1 MMSLHGDE
9 LFKLAEKNNTR
20 HSLASMAQYLN
31 TCFIISTI
39 ENEYLVNIEKG
50 VVKNVEKGPFVM
62 PSYVF
67 KLKAPEKEWLKF
79 LQHIP
84 EPGSHDII
92 VNASKKKFLKF
103 EGDLHPL
110 MSHLLYFKLLLASLR
125 PAESKNEN

>member
-1 MMSLHGDE
+1 MFKSLIDDN
-9 LFKLAEKNNTR
+9 EKR
-20 HSLASMAQYLN
+20 SQLSIMAQYLN
-31 TCFIISTI
+31 TNFMISTI
-39 ENEYLVNIEKG
+39 EKEYLVNIEKG
-50 VVKNVEKGPFVM
+50 VVKNVEEGPFVM

-67 KLKAPEKEWLKF
+67 KLTAPKNEWIKF

-92 VNASKKKFLKF
+92 AMLRRKVLKF

>member
-1 MMSLHGDE
+1 MFKSLIDDN
-9 LFKLAEKNNTR
+9 EKRNQL
-20 HSLASMAQYLN
+20 SIMAQYLN
-31 TCFIISTI
+31 TSFMISTI

-50 VVKNVEKGPFVM
+50 VVKNVEEGPFVM

-67 KLKAPEKEWLKF
+67 KLTAPKNEWIKF

-92 VNASKKKFLKF
+92 AMLRRKVLKF

>member
-1 MMSLHGDE
+1 MFKSLIDDN
-9 LFKLAEKNNTR
+9 EKR
-20 HSLASMAQYLN
+20 SQLSIMAQYLN
-31 TCFIISTI
+31 TSFMISTK

-50 VVKNVEKGPFVM
+50 VVKNVEEGPFVM

-67 KLKAPEKEWLKF
+67 KLTAPKNEWIKF

-92 VNASKKKFLKF
+92 AMLRRKVLKF

>member
-1 MMSLHGDE
+1 MFKSLID
-9 LFKLAEKNNTR
+9 NNQKR
-20 HSLASMAQYLN
+20 SQLSMMAQYLN
-31 TCFIISTI
+31 TCFMISTI

-50 VVKNVEKGPFVM
+50 VVKNVEEGPFVM

-67 KLKAPEKEWLKF
+67 KLTAPKNEWLKF
-79 LQHIP
+79 LQQTP
-84 EPGSHDII
+84 QPGSHDII
-92 VNASKKKFLKF
+92 AMLRRKVLKF

>member
-1 MMSLHGDE
+1 MFKSLID
-9 LFKLAEKNNTR
+9 NNQKR
-20 HSLASMAQYLN
+20 SQLSMMAQYLN
-31 TCFIISTI
+31 TCFMISTI

-50 VVKNVEKGPFVM
+50 VVKNVEEGPFVM

-67 KLKAPEKEWLKF
+67 KLTAPKNEWIKF

-92 VNASKKKFLKF
+92 AMLRRKVLKF

>member
-1 MMSLHGDE
+1 MFKSLIDDNE
-9 LFKLAEKNNTR
+9 IRSQL
-20 HSLASMAQYLN
+20 SIMDQYLN
-31 TCFIISTI
+31 TSFMISTI

-50 VVKNVEKGPFVM
+50 VVKNVEEGPFVM

-67 KLKAPEKEWLKF
+67 KLTAPKNEWIKF

-92 VNASKKKFLKF
+92 AMLRRKVLKF

>member
-1 MMSLHGDE
+1 MFKSLI
-9 LFKLAEKNNTR
+9 EKNEKR
-20 HSLASMAQYLN
+20 SQLSIMAQYLN
-31 TCFIISTI
+31 TSFMISTI

-50 VVKNVEKGPFVM
+50 VVKNVEEGPFVM

-67 KLKAPEKEWLKF
+67 KLTAPKNEWIKF
-79 LQHIP
+79 LQHVP

-92 VNASKKKFLKF
+92 AMLRRKVLKF

>member
-1 MMSLHGDE
+1 MFKSLIDNN
-9 LFKLAEKNNTR
+9 EKR
-20 HSLASMAQYLN
+20 SQLSMMAQYLN
-31 TCFIISTI
+31 TCFMISTI

-50 VVKNVEKGPFVM
+50 VVKNVEEGPFVM

-67 KLKAPEKEWLKF
+67 KLTAPKNEWIKF

-92 VNASKKKFLKF
+92 AMLRRKVLKF

-125 PAESKNEN
+125 PVESKNEN

>member
-1 MMSLHGDE
+1 MFKSLIDDN
-9 LFKLAEKNNTR
+9 EKR
-20 HSLASMAQYLN
+20 SQLSIMAQYLN
-31 TCFIISTI
+31 TSFMISTI

-50 VVKNVEKGPFVM
+50 VVKNVEEGPFVM
-62 PSYVF
+62 PTYVF
-67 KLKAPEKEWLKF
+67 KLTAPKNEWIKF

-92 VNASKKKFLKF
+92 AMLRRKVLKF